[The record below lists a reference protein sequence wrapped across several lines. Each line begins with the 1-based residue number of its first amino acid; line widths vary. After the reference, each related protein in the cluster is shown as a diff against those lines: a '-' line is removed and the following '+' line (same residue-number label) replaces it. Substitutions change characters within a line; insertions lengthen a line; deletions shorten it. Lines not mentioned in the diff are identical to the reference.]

1 MVAVGGALP
10 RTRAADLVELTKPR
24 IVGMVVA
31 TAAAGFYLAAPGGVD
46 VSLFLV
52 AMLGTT
58 LVAAGT
64 NALNQVAERDV
75 DAVMRRTARRP
86 IPTGRLGATTA
97 AWFAWLLGASG
108 IACLALL
115 VNPVTGL
122 LAAATL
128 ASYVFLYTPLKR
140 HTTLATL
147 IGGIPGALPIV
158 GGWTAAGGSLG
169 LQVWVLFWI
178 LFLWQLPHFLALAW
192 LYREDY
198 ERAGL
203 RMISVGDEGGASTFR
218 QAVLYALAL
227 LPVSLVPTLVGVA
240 GPAYFFGAAVLSS
253 WLVWVCIAA
262 VRERGSREARR
273 LFLTSVW
280 YLPVLLGLMVA
291 DKAG

>member
-1 MVAVGGALP
+1 MVAIALP
-10 RTRAADLVELTKPR
+10 RARAADLVELTKPR

-86 IPTGRLGATTA
+86 IPTGRVGATGA

-108 IACLALL
+108 IACLTLL

-140 HTTLATL
+140 RTTLATL

-158 GGWTAAGGSLG
+158 GGWTAAGGQLG
-169 LQVWVLFWI
+169 LQAWVLFWI

-218 QAVLYALAL
+218 QAALYALAL

-240 GPAYFFGAAVLSS
+240 GPAYFFGAAVLSG

-262 VRERGSREARR
+262 VRARGAREARR

>member
-1 MVAVGGALP
+1 MVAVALP
-10 RTRAADLVELTKPR
+10 RPRAADLVELTKPR
-24 IVGMVVA
+24 IVGLVVA

-46 VSLFLV
+46 VSLFLN

-86 IPTGRLGATTA
+86 IPTGRVGAASA
-97 AWFAWLLGASG
+97 AGFAWLLGASG
-108 IACLALL
+108 ILCLAAL
-115 VNPVTGL
+115 VNPLTAV

-128 ASYVFLYTPLKR
+128 VSYVFLYTPLKR
-140 HTTLATL
+140 RTTLATL
-147 IGGIPGALPIV
+147 VGGIPGALPIV
-158 GGWTAAGGSLG
+158 GGWTAAGGILG
-169 LQVWVLFWI
+169 LEAWVLFWI

-203 RMISVGDEGGASTFR
+203 RMLSINDDGGLSTFR
-218 QAVLYALAL
+218 QAALYAVAL
-227 LPVSLVPTLVGVA
+227 LPVSLVPTMVGVT
-240 GPAYFFGAAVLSS
+240 GPAYFFGAAILSG
-253 WLVWVCIAA
+253 WLVWVGVSAL
-262 VRERGSREARR
+262 RDRSTSQARR

-280 YLPVLLGLMVA
+280 YLPALLGLMVV
-291 DKAG
+291 DKVG